1 MDAYSV
7 LFHVSSLESTDM
19 LEEQTKQELLQ
30 PSTIEAKLQKYK
42 QQLTH
47 FHLNMSLNSFLP
59 HHHYVFPTFHKM
71 GPFTRILNGVAALL
85 GRGPLCTCCSLLQNP
100 RSWGR
105 YVWAPNR
112 WSRRGG
118 LNMRNWR
125 LWVYG
130 WEVNEET
137 WFFGSMLIL
146 LEMTFFRWYFGDH
159 IFFLG
164 GVIFLRL
171 LYCIRF
177 GVICF
182 WLVFGVI
189 FVHLSLGSTLPP
201 PTQLGFVSLFFWS
214 SFCLRSF

>member
-1 MDAYSV
+1 
-7 LFHVSSLESTDM
+7 
-19 LEEQTKQELLQ
+19 
-30 PSTIEAKLQKYK
+30 
-42 QQLTH
+42 
-47 FHLNMSLNSFLP
+47 MSFQ
-59 HHHYVFPTFHKM
+59 H
-71 GPFTRILNGVAALL
+71 FTRWAYFTRFSNGVAALL

-100 RSWGR
+100 LSWGR

-159 IFFLG
+159 IFFFG
-164 GVIFLRL
+164 GGDIFEITV
-171 LYCIRF
+171 LYTF
-177 GVICF
+177 WGDLFLTCF
-182 WLVFGVI
+182 WGHFCSPI
-189 FVHLSLGSTLPP
+189 TWIYPP
-201 PTQLGFVSLFFWS
+201 PPHPVGFCQFVFLKQFLFEVFLKYADVFQES
-214 SFCLRSF
+214 RRTFYFC